1 MHIVVHA
8 IYKPH
13 RWNKKL
19 NYEEIFSCQ
28 EIYSH
33 LFLKDTGVLFTNSQ
47 VMSASLNKGLH
58 SQKFARAWNIQV
70 LNYVLTIPGVAIW
83 LTLYKWWKSPA
94 YQLPCVME
102 LKEVCWNRYDLSLV
116 PYSLVKPWCICVKTI
131 FAVFVGF
138 FEDISF
144 FFFILSN
151 VCVCIWRGNMYRWIF
166 FEALML

>member
-1 MHIVVHA
+1 MLLFNSINSKNESLAKFTEYMHIVAHE

-47 VMSASLNKGLH
+47 VISASLNKGLH

-70 LNYVLTIPGVAIW
+70 NNSRSCYLINAVEVMKKPGLSVTVCYRIKGG
-83 LTLYKWWKSPA
+83 LLKS
-94 YQLPCVME
+94 L
-102 LKEVCWNRYDLSLV
+102 RSFLSAL
-116 PYSLVKPWCICVKTI
+116 
-131 FAVFVGF
+131 
-138 FEDISF
+138 
-144 FFFILSN
+144 LS
-151 VCVCIWRGNMYRWIF
+151 C
-166 FEALML
+166 